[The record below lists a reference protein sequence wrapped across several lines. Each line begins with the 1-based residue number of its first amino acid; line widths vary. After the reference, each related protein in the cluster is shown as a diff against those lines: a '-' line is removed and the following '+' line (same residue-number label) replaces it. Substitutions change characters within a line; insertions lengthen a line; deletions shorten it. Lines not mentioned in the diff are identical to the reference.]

1 MSRTATHERPATV
14 KSSGRA
20 VVNSKTMVVRGSK
33 ARSGLAGAFERPKT
47 TPKPVQSI
55 VVAAADSPDSAR
67 KIAASSTA
75 LREQIKAAK
84 AAARRVSD
92 QHNNLTAE
100 PQSVSDEVSTQHTAS
115 FFESEHAQDPFN
127 RRLKQPSVLRKRV
140 DAART
145 DGKLN
150 IAALGLKEIPEEVM
164 KIYDF
169 DANAASSVAWG
180 EVVDLSKFL
189 AADNELETLPDE
201 LFPDIDPEVLASD
214 DETRGP
220 QFGGV
225 EMMDLHGNMLRS
237 VPTGFRWMER
247 LTVLNLVSYG
257 TYGVQ

>member
-1 MSRTATHERPATV
+1 MGPPSRPASALSNGRPLTTDSESAHLTTTRTPVPKPRATLQAPKTAASTPTSTKRSVSGIATPMSKTATNERPATV

-75 LREQIKAAK
+75 LREQIKEAK

-169 DANAASSVAWG
+169 DANAA
-180 EVVDLSKFL
+180 
-189 AADNELETLPDE
+189 
-201 LFPDIDPEVLASD
+201 
-214 DETRGP
+214 
-220 QFGGV
+220 
-225 EMMDLHGNMLRS
+225 
-237 VPTGFRWMER
+237 
-247 LTVLNLVSYG
+247 
-257 TYGVQ
+257 